1 MKVLNEDYVR
11 YEHQPLDITL
21 RNKIG
26 ISLEKDEINQL
37 NDAIKRL
44 LESDSAY
51 YKDQIQKLVDTYV
64 FHIGESGKIGGQYI
78 IDKIMEKRHKYD
90 Y

>member
-1 MKVLNEDYVR
+1 M
-11 YEHQPLDITL
+11 
-21 RNKIG
+21 
-26 ISLEKDEINQL
+26 